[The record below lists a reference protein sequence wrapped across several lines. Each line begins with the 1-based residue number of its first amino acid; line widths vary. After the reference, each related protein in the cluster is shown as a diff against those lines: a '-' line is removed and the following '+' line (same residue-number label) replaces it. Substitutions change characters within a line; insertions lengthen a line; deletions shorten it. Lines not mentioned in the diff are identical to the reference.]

1 MPSRWAGSAGGV
13 AAPRASGLGLSVV
26 QGIVADH
33 YGAIEGVR
41 SDDSGTEFRL
51 LLPVS

>member
-1 MPSRWAGSAGGV
+1 
-13 AAPRASGLGLSVV
+13 VV

-33 YGAIEGVR
+33 HGAIEVVR